1 MDKEK
6 QKYYLKKRRNQYKS
20 MKKVK
25 DEERNIKTLSE
36 KEKTDNVLGIYSPKS
51 ERWIKKNKS
60 II

>member
-36 KEKTDNVLGIYSPKS
+36 KEKTDNVLRILSP
-51 ERWIKKNKS
+51 RIP
-60 II
+60 I